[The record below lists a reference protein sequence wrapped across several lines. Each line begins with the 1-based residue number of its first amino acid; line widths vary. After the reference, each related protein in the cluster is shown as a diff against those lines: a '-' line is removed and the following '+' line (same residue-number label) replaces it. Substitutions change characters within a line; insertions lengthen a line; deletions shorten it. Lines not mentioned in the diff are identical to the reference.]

1 MENKHSNAQRPFK
14 ILHLI
19 NTLSA
24 GGAEL
29 HLLTLCRHLKHHGVE
44 VRVAYLK
51 EGRGSRPLRP
61 DFEAAGIPV
70 FYLGGEG
77 VDLIRPWLRLHRL
90 LKQEKPNIL
99 HTHLPRADLLGFLT
113 RLSGFSGSWVCSV
126 HDIHSKSWRGRWAL
140 PFFGSVWRR
149 ADKVIAISEAVKSWL
164 VQGYRLES
172 EKVQVVYYEIE
183 PERWCSPSRDLRFE
197 WKLAEKLL
205 VGSVGRLESRKGH
218 DLLIRAMPFIAQ
230 RFPQTMLLIAGHDPW
245 GYGRVLKGLTAQL
258 GLGEHVRFLGFQ
270 DDVPSFLHALDVFAF
285 ASRSEGFGQVVIEAM
300 AAGKPVVVSRIAP
313 LTEIVVD
320 GESGFWAESESPES
334 FAEKIIWLFSHPEEA
349 RAMGRRGKERVYTL
363 FSASR
368 MVEETVCVYE
378 ATLGLCGKFSPS
390 R

>member
-1 MENKHSNAQRPFK
+1 MK
-14 ILHLI
+14 ILHVI

-29 HLLTLCRHLKHHGVE
+29 HLLTLCQYLKRLGVE
-44 VRVAYLK
+44 TVVAYLK

-61 DFEAAGIPV
+61 DFEVAGIPV

-77 VDLIRPWLRLHRL
+77 VDFVRPWLQLHRL

-113 RLSGFSGSWVCSV
+113 RLSKFSGSWVCSV
-126 HDIHSKSWRGRWAL
+126 HGIYANHWRGRKTL
-140 PFFGSVWRR
+140 PLFKFIWHQ
-149 ADKVIAISEAVKSWL
+149 ADRIIAISVAVKEWL
-164 VQGYRLES
+164 VKDYGLAP
-172 EKVQVVYYEIE
+172 EKVQVVYYGIE
-183 PERWCSPSRDLRFE
+183 PERWSLPSQDLRSKWE
-197 WKLAEKLL
+197 LNGQLL
-205 VGSVGRLESRKGH
+205 VGTVGRLEPIKGH
-218 DLLIRAMPFIAQ
+218 DILIRAMPFVVRQ
-230 RFPQTMLLIAGHDPW
+230 FPQTMLLIAGHDPW

-320 GESGFWAESESPES
+320 GESSLWAESENPES

-368 MVEETVCVYE
+368 MVEETVHTYE
-378 ATLGLCGKFSPS
+378 RVSAYKRNHGK
-390 R
+390 